1 MTYHTIGVGVDDYHT
16 IQPLPIPPGVTKI
29 RFQVRVDRDADILLS
44 NDEALEGAAY
54 EICKSDDTGNDGFV
68 LT

>member
-1 MTYHTIGVGVDDYHT
+1 MRDLPYNRCIYDYH
-16 IQPLPIPPGVTKI
+16 ILPPGVTKI
-29 RFQVRVDRDADILLS
+29 RFQVRVDSDADILLS

-54 EICKSDDTGNDGFV
+54 EICKSDGTGNDGFV